1 MAQQLEQRVK
11 TLEYEIKILKNE
23 VQRTLLD
30 IQEQILIHYYP
41 SLRTEESAPTKGVE
55 QSMSSVQEKRQML
68 GAAAS
73 PPGPPGPP
81 SPPKVNIMALSEW
94 VSNTAQKIGKERITR
109 LIPVCARKGILTPDI
124 EKSLLR
130 LTGFIT
136 EDEPSGP
143 VAINDVLAALVSM
156 NELLGR
162 ASDVDEALSVIEE
175 AHLG

>member
-41 SLRTEESAPTKGVE
+41 SLRTEETATPKGVE
-55 QSMSSVQEKRQML
+55 QSMASIKEKRQQV

-73 PPGPPGPP
+73 PPSPP
-81 SPPKVNIMALSEW
+81 SPPRVDVMALSEW
-94 VSNTAQKIGKERITR
+94 VSSTAQKIGKERITR

-143 VAINDVLAALVSM
+143 VAINDVLAALVNM

>member
-41 SLRTEESAPTKGVE
+41 SLRTEETATPKGVE
-55 QSMSSVQEKRQML
+55 QSMASIKEKRQQV

-73 PPGPPGPP
+73 PPSPP
-81 SPPKVNIMALSEW
+81 SPPRVDVMALSEW

-109 LIPVCARKGILTPDI
+109 LIPVCARKGILTPDV

-130 LTGFIT
+130 LTGLVT

-143 VAINDVLAALVSM
+143 VAVNDVLAALVSM

>member
-11 TLEYEIKILKNE
+11 TLEYEIKILKNQ
-23 VQRTLLD
+23 VQRALLD

-41 SLRTEESAPTKGVE
+41 SLRTEESAPTKGDE
-55 QSMSSVQEKRQML
+55 RSMASAREKGQLM
-68 GAAAS
+68 GTAAS
-73 PPGPPGPP
+73 PPT
-81 SPPKVNIMALSEW
+81 VDVMALSEW
-94 VSNTAQKIGKERITR
+94 VSSTAQKIGKERLTK
-109 LIPVCARKGILTPDI
+109 LIPACTRKGILTPDV

-130 LTGFIT
+130 LTGLVA
-136 EDEPSGP
+136 DGEPSGP
-143 VAINDVLAALVSM
+143 VAINDILAALVSI

>member
-11 TLEYEIKILKNE
+11 TLEYEIKILKNQ
-23 VQRTLLD
+23 VQRALLD

-41 SLRTEESAPTKGVE
+41 SLRTEETATPKGIK
-55 QSMSSVQEKRQML
+55 QSMTSVQKKRQQM

-73 PPGPPGPP
+73 PPSPP
-81 SPPKVNIMALSEW
+81 SPPQVDVMALSEW
-94 VSNTAQKIGKERITR
+94 VSSTAQKIGKERITK
-109 LIPVCARKGILTPDI
+109 LIPVCAGKGILTPDV

-130 LTGFIT
+130 LTGLVT
-136 EDEPSGP
+136 EDEPSEP
-143 VAINDVLAALVSM
+143 VAVNDVLAALVSM

-162 ASDVDEALSVIEE
+162 ASDVHEALSIIEE